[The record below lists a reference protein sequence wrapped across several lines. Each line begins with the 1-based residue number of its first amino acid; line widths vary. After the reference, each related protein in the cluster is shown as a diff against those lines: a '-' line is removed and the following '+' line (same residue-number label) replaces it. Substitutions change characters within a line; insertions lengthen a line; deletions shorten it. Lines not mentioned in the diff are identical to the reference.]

1 MNKGEIKEVLGMLLG
16 AFPRNGLDDDGI
28 RMWSEALTEFKF
40 DEAKTTASRFVQDEE
55 FMPSIA
61 KFRATHR
68 NLVRVS
74 KNQDSA
80 ECRNEDCWSGWVEDN
95 REETRVDPDTEEV
108 TTYIH
113 KAVRPCPEC
122 RKELFN
128 RWLDGSIHKPTPV

>member
-1 MNKGEIKEVLGMLLG
+1 MLLG

-40 DEAKTTASRFVQDEE
+40 DEAKTTASRFVQEEE

-74 KNQDSA
+74 KNQNSKK
-80 ECRNEDCWSGWVEDN
+80 CSRTDCWSGWVDHNYMES
-95 REETRVDPDTEEV
+95 RVDPDTQEV
-108 TTYIH
+108 TQYEH
-113 KAVRPCPEC
+113 KAVRPCEGC

-128 RWLDGSIHKPTPV
+128 RWLDGSIHKPTAV